1 MNKKTSPI
9 KITIDCP
16 GCIFSRQLGV
26 ADRHTPKY
34 RNVSIRRPGASSINQ
49 DLIYPSG
56 PSHYAT
62 ISGSDLMSISRPN
75 RKVSMPASVLCT
87 PVGKQEY
94 LGYLCFIEFS
104 CYLDLIKFFISCY
117 DKQIFK
123 GWNNVEI
130 VMGQLSLGIGKINP
144 KLDGYFTFPFNNNNN
159 LEKINLT

>member
-16 GCIFSRQLGV
+16 GCIFSRQLGIG
-26 ADRHTPKY
+26 DRVVTG
-34 RNVSIRRPGASSINQ
+34 GASSINQ